1 MLRKLYRAMLSF
13 LTSTISFPIKKHETP
28 HTDSSHLIH
37 SQLFGSQQS
46 IVTQF
51 HSITVSLAVHARLS
65 KLIVLAGRFHSDVIL
80 SSFFAV
86 VSLTRTIVYGNDVG
100 ALSHGSYTL
109 AIVVSTHCCSENKGK
124 PGFGY
129 CVEVKYDVHCVL
141 RRVVGNDVST
151 EGMVAVGVGVEAARA
166 TSVESIA
173 TVARSLVWQSRIMF
187 SLS

>member
-1 MLRKLYRAMLSF
+1 MLSF

-28 HTDSSHLIH
+28 HTNSSHLIH

-86 VSLTRTIVYGNDVG
+86 VSLTRTIVYGNEVG

-173 TVARSLVWQSRIMF
+173 TVARSLVWQSRVMF